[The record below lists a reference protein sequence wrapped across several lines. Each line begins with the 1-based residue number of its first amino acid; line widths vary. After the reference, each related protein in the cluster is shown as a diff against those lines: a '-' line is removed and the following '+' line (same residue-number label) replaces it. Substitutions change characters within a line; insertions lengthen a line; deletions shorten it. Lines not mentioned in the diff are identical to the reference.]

1 MNWNEWVE
9 IMDQSIG
16 VLYGA
21 IIGVGGSILVNWLGN
36 RKGYKDIGAKLG
48 KLDNTTL
55 VGFID
60 QKVGNL
66 NNQFGDH
73 NTTLSGQ
80 HEHIEAFIK
89 QSIGEI
95 PNTTLSGQHNTILSA
110 VKSLENQLKSEKDRE
125 NLNRQQLTGD
135 QARIG
140 QSIETLSAFAK
151 LMVDLQAQNNV
162 LLQENQTLKQENS
175 QLKEQVEAPEEESQE
190 DGITLS

>member
-16 VLYGA
+16 VLCGA

-36 RKGYKDIGAKLG
+36 RKGYKDIDAKLG

-55 VGFID
+55 VGLID

-66 NNQFGDH
+66 NNQ
-73 NTTLSGQ
+73 
-80 HEHIEAFIK
+80 
-89 QSIGEI
+89 IGEI

-175 QLKEQVEAPEEESQE
+175 QLKEQAEEFQQAEAPEEESQE